1 MSAMELFCGHNC
13 YQLMALVEMSC
24 QFLCISSLMP
34 QLAFNVTFDN
44 FLYLSGFSQGVGFLC
59 FSKQNFGDSCCG
71 SLEADGVLNVSSTQ
85 WPILKIVAQICSV
98 LFDLDCNSCFLGLLN
113 VHLIWSTDLYDFSL

>member
-24 QFLCISSLMP
+24 HSLCISSLMP
-34 QLAFNVTFDN
+34 QLAFNVTFNN
-44 FLYLSGFSQGVGFLC
+44 FLHLSGFFSQGVGFLC
-59 FSKQNFGDSCCG
+59 FSKQNFGDSSCG
-71 SLEADGVLNVSSTQ
+71 SLEADGVLNVTQ

-98 LFDLDCNSCFLGLLN
+98 LFDLDCDSCFLG
-113 VHLIWSTDLYDFSL
+113 IF